1 MKLSPLAKRINR
13 LSIASYFYVQ
23 LGVLAVSE
31 LFSQLFNPTKDLDV
45 PHRLLELYNP
55 KLGIF
60 VILVCCVSIPLIKI
74 YLAPLWK
81 CLDISPDNRDEKTVS
96 RARLVAVGLP
106 WVIVIFN
113 SIIWTLS
120 IFLFWYLND
129 FRMPSG
135 LPLYWVL
142 ILKLS
147 VSLIGSLINAFII
160 DSYLKEAKQLLEIT
174 QFRKNEVDHFIRI
187 KAVFIPIVTGIMIIA
202 HMAFISW
209 FFLVRDGALKGPTSP
224 VISNFLSGLL
234 LLGAIYYLSYLS
246 KRQDVIQFN
255 LLEKQINR
263 LASGESAD
271 LKKKV
276 AILNFDET
284 GRITESLNAY
294 LEALHEMVTAIR
306 NACGELTENE
316 SGLTASMYEAEEKLG
331 EINVSLK
338 KANEGIDEQITAT
351 AESSDAVAK
360 IASRVHELHA
370 AVSQQTSSVSDSSA
384 GIEEMIA
391 NIAAVSSN
399 VERVNST
406 CKNLLASANL
416 GKEKI
421 TDSNNLIG
429 KVMESSVLLLEANKV
444 IASIA
449 SQTNLLAMN
458 AAIEAAH
465 AGEAGAGFAV
475 VADEIRSLAE
485 KSAKQSS
492 LVNGHLK
499 EVRAAIDNAVTS
511 SSAASSGFDEVL
523 ALITTVTNMEMENA
537 HAMQEQRSG
546 SDQVAQ
552 SLHEMQQTTET
563 VNRAAGSL
571 TLDTKQLNQAIDALV
586 TCSDR
591 VKAEM
596 DAILS
601 DTVGMNSTFTEVS
614 DLKKHNSEAFRNVSE
629 QVHRFIL

>member
-1 MKLSPLAKRINR
+1 
-13 LSIASYFYVQ
+13 
-23 LGVLAVSE
+23 
-31 LFSQLFNPTKDLDV
+31 
-45 PHRLLELYNP
+45 
-55 KLGIF
+55 
-60 VILVCCVSIPLIKI
+60 
-74 YLAPLWK
+74 
-81 CLDISPDNRDEKTVS
+81 
-96 RARLVAVGLP
+96 
-106 WVIVIFN
+106 
-113 SIIWTLS
+113 
-120 IFLFWYLND
+120 
-129 FRMPSG
+129 
-135 LPLYWVL
+135 
-142 ILKLS
+142 
-147 VSLIGSLINAFII
+147 
-160 DSYLKEAKQLLEIT
+160 
-174 QFRKNEVDHFIRI
+174 
-187 KAVFIPIVTGIMIIA
+187 
-202 HMAFISW
+202 
-209 FFLVRDGALKGPTSP
+209 
-224 VISNFLSGLL
+224 
-234 LLGAIYYLSYLS
+234 
-246 KRQDVIQFN
+246 VIQFN
-255 LLEKQINR
+255 LLEKQISR

-284 GRITESLNAY
+284 GRITENLNAY
-294 LEALHEMVTAIR
+294 LETLHEMVTAIR

-331 EINVSLK
+331 EINTSLK

-360 IASRVHELHA
+360 IASRVQELHA

-421 TDSNNLIG
+421 SDSNNLIG

-449 SQTNLLAMN
+449 AQTNLLAMN

-465 AGEAGAGFAV
+465 AGDAGAGFAV

-523 ALITTVTNMEMENA
+523 DLITTVTNMEMENA

-591 VKAEM
+591 VKTEM

-601 DTVGMNSTFTEVS
+601 DTVGMNATFTEVT
-614 DLKKHNSEAFRNVSE
+614 DLKNHNSEAFRNVSE